1 MRFITWPTLPNA
13 FIIFTVILPF
23 LISTVNAVN
32 NFTFVSPSPDASGH
46 EGLYFAGQE
55 YEITWTYYMDD
66 TSVTD
71 DFGGVCNLY
80 LVETNTGPNQTWQW
94 EYPLPQ
100 KLWEQTLQ

>member
-1 MRFITWPTLPNA
+1 MRFITWPRHPNA

-55 YEITWTYYMDD
+55 YEITWY
-66 TSVTD
+66 VPKR
-71 DFGGVCNLY
+71 
-80 LVETNTGPNQTWQW
+80 ETQEPSGKP
-94 EYPLPQ
+94 
-100 KLWEQTLQ
+100 